1 MVPVWILFLIY
12 LKCVPAVPD
21 CPDSCLCFSEFV
33 TCTSVNEKTNFP
45 TSTRTIVLD
54 NAQLSSLPSGIF
66 QDLPVLK
73 LIEIRSSNIGTIE
86 SGAFSNLH
94 NLDSILISSST
105 VGTIATTAF
114 SNCSQIETIAISY
127 CTVSAVQLGAFSNLK
142 NLTRLE
148 IYSSNISVID
158 QSAFQNI
165 SNIKSLDLFLNDIID
180 LKQGTFTRVV
190 PVSANIYSNTFGR
203 VECNTFEELF
213 AVAERKQFYS
223 NKFTCNCDI
232 AWILRDGLYTHTLSN
247 NECSD
252 ASPKSLR
259 RKSLKEVL
267 PSSKMANCVIPAVCR
282 NNETL
287 ITPSTTQR
295 SNTVSISSTTV
306 ITSAPD
312 TIPVTIT
319 KSLGTTTTKRP
330 STNIR
335 KDTTTADGLPSTKAT
350 PVSQSTDETFVTKRI
365 TTQSPRVTREMTK
378 MPETTGE
385 QAGQRNHS
393 ATLKQEFIFTALFAM
408 LLMLG

>member
-12 LKCVPAVPD
+12 LKSVSAVSD

-33 TCTSVNEKTNFP
+33 TCTSVNNKTIFP
-45 TSTRTIVLD
+45 TRTRTIVLD
-54 NAQLSSLPSGIF
+54 NAQLSALSPGIF
-66 QDLPVLK
+66 QNLPVLK
-73 LIEIRSSNIGTIE
+73 LIEIRSSNIETIE
-86 SGAFSNLH
+86 SGVFSNIH
-94 NLDSILISSST
+94 HLDSILISSST

-127 CTVSAVQLGAFSNLK
+127 CTISAVQLGAFTNLT

-148 IYSSNISVID
+148 IYSSNISDIE

-165 SNIKSLDLFLNDIID
+165 SNIKSLDLFLNDITD
-180 LKQGTFTRVV
+180 LKQGAFTEVV

-203 VECNTFEELF
+203 IECNTFEGLF

-223 NKFTCNCDI
+223 NKFKCNCGI
-232 AWILRDGLYTHTLSN
+232 AWILRHGLYTHTLSN

-259 RKSLKEVL
+259 RKSLQEVL
-267 PSSKMANCVIPAVCR
+267 PSSKMANCVIPEACR
-282 NNETL
+282 NSMTPV
-287 ITPSTTQR
+287 IPSTTEQP
-295 SNTVSISSTTV
+295 STVSILSTTQ
-306 ITSAPD
+306 IKSTPD
-312 TIPVTIT
+312 TIPVKTT
-319 KSLGTTTTKRP
+319 KSLGTTTTKSP
-330 STNIR
+330 STSIR
-335 KDTTTADGLPSTKAT
+335 SDTTTADDLPSSKAT

-365 TTQSPRVTREMTK
+365 TTKSPRVTREMTK

-393 ATLKQEFIFTALFAM
+393 VTLKQEFIFTALFVM
-408 LLMLG
+408 LFMRL